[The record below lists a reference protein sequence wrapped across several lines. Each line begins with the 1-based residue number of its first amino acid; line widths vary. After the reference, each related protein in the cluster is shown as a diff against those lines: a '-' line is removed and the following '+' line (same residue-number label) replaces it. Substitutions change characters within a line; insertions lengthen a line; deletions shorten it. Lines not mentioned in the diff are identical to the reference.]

1 MSEIPELL
9 ILLLA
14 ALGALNLAVSFP
26 LLTSPFYSTE
36 QKAVQLAVVWL
47 LPVVGAVLIL
57 SFLRAQFKWKKQDTR
72 TYPEPSE
79 KMVLTELDN
88 SAHD

>member
-1 MSEIPELL
+1 MNEIPDALL
-9 ILLLA
+9 F
-14 ALGALNLAVSFP
+14 ALIALAVLNVAVSVP
-26 LLTSPFYSTE
+26 LFGSPFYSAQ

-47 LPVVGAVLIL
+47 LPIVGAVLIL
-57 SFLRAQFKWKKQDTR
+57 SFLRAQFKWKRHDTR

-79 KMVLTELDN
+79 KMVLNELDH